1 MVTLP
6 DHFIAKALV
15 IAAILFGSNVL
26 LVGTASAANTASKF
40 TRTTYTDGG
49 GTQQGIDIY
58 SPATVSNT
66 AKPAIVF
73 IHGGGWRVGDKSQY
87 ASLAKEAVNRGYVA
101 FSINYRLIT
110 KGIDKQYDD
119 VGRAVRF
126 IQSKSTTYGINANKI
141 VVWGDSAGAN
151 LALRLAGNGVKGI
164 SGAVSWSGP
173 TDAAKAVNTH
183 EGLAVMSDHA
193 NCLNNNG
200 ALFLKVMQNKAS
212 GADYMQDLYS
222 RNFFAIVF
230 GGYKNN
236 CKGEFAKVSVA
247 NFAKKNTPPTFLIS
261 AEKENLVRP
270 DQSEALA
277 KRLKSLGVKYEVK
290 KLSGSKHMGYDSR
303 AVEPSF
309 AFGEKYFKK

>member
-1 MVTLP
+1 MVIP
-6 DHFIAKALV
+6 SHHFIAKILIVVAMAVSSAAV
-15 IAAILFGSNVL
+15 I
-26 LVGTASAANTASKF
+26 TDTTSAANVSSKF
-40 TRTTYTDGG
+40 TRTNYTDGAG
-49 GTQQGIDIY
+49 KQQGIDIY
-58 SPATVSNT
+58 SPAAVSKT

-126 IQSKSTTYGINANKI
+126 IQSKSATYGINANKI

-183 EGLAVMSDHA
+183 EGLAVVSDHA

-212 GADYMQDLYS
+212 GADYIKDLYS
-222 RNFFAIVF
+222 RNFFALVF
-230 GGYKNN
+230 GGYRNN

-270 DQSEALA
+270 EQSAALA
-277 KRLKSLGVKYEVK
+277 KRLKSLGVAHQVV

-303 AVEPSF
+303 AVAPSF